1 MCLIVVQL
9 IVFLFSAVSKAVVM
23 SMHSDVQRLL
33 NTEVTTHIR
42 TNLIAWYRLN
52 RRRMP
57 WRGDDTPVPVSPYS
71 VWVSEVMLQQTR
83 VDTVINYWNKWMEK
97 FPTVTDLA
105 HATPDEVNQL
115 WAGLGYY
122 RRAQNLLKGA
132 KYVVDKYQGV
142 MPGTAEELLTIPGIG
157 PYTAGAIS
165 SIAFKQR
172 EPVVDGNVLRVFSRL
187 FALRDEVGGGKM
199 EKLSWKL
206 AATLVDPETPSEF
219 NQAIM
224 ELGALICSPTSPKCD
239 VCPVRQACAAFRI
252 INRPTMDSALLSLP
266 AADVFD
272 IENHP
277 IPSSVQIFPFKKEKK
292 KAKDLIYLVAVYR
305 HRSSPRDDWKY
316 LMVRR
321 PDKGLLANQWEFPSS
336 LVMEVGGRSI
346 TKTKKTKQKK
356 AAGGG
361 SGILGVDTVGN
372 GNDSDDNDNVDDG
385 DDQDDESSNHDDDN
399 GVNDS
404 GASQFAAQQWGQ
416 LWTHQSTASKLQSE
430 FVTHTAVQSF
440 VTHLRDRCG
449 RVVQRDEEQGFVMD
463 NTWTKADNVEVL
475 RAKTS
480 CYVSEPIVHI
490 FSHEKHTMYVMV
502 EDVEMVVE
510 TPPDEVRLKTGRS
523 EAAWRTESDMVTAGI
538 TTGVKK
544 ILAAIQA
551 AGDGKSG
558 KETRKRSSVSVSA
571 SALAPSLPSTS
582 TSGTRTKRCKSSLSS
597 PEDTTTGRT
606 GSALNLEK
614 FLFKE
619 AAPSKSATASA
630 TCPPPQD
637 VEVIDLV
644 D

>member
-1 MCLIVVQL
+1 
-9 IVFLFSAVSKAVVM
+9 M
-23 SMHSDVQRLL
+23 SLHTDVQRLL
-33 NTEVTTHIR
+33 NAEVTTHIR

-57 WRGDDTPVPVSPYS
+57 WRGDDTPVPVTPYS

-83 VDTVINYWNKWMEK
+83 VDTVINYWNKWMET
-97 FPTVTDLA
+97 FPTVTALA

-132 KYVVDKYQGV
+132 KYVVDKYDGL
-142 MPGTAEELLTIPGIG
+142 MPGTTEELLTIPGIG

-165 SIAFKQR
+165 SIAFKQC

-206 AATLVDPETPSEF
+206 AASLVDPEAPSEF

-239 VCPVRQACAAFRI
+239 GCPVRQACAAFRLV
-252 INRPTMDSALLSLP
+252 NRPTDATLHLP

-277 IPSSVQIFPFKKEKK
+277 VPSSVQIFPFKKDKK

-305 HRSSPRDDWKY
+305 HRSNPRDEWKY

-336 LVMEVGGRSI
+336 LVMEVGGGRLVA
-346 TKTKKTKQKK
+346 KKTP
-356 AAGGG
+356 AGGG
-361 SGILGVDTVGN
+361 SGILSVVD
-372 GNDSDDNDNVDDG
+372 DDNDNNDDHYQLDDG
-385 DDQDDESSNHDDDN
+385 DGEVDDATAAVST
-399 GVNDS
+399 
-404 GASQFAAQQWGQ
+404 SQFAAQQWAR
-416 LWTHQSTASKLQSE
+416 LWTHQAAAALTPQSE
-430 FVTHTAVQSF
+430 FVEHTAVQSF
-440 VTHLRDRCG
+440 VSHLRERCG
-449 RVVQRDEEQGFVMD
+449 RVVRRDNDQGSVVD
-463 NTWTKADNVEVL
+463 RTWTKADNVEVL
-475 RAKTS
+475 KATAS

-502 EDVEMVVE
+502 EDVEITME
-510 TPPDEVRLKTGRS
+510 GAPEEQELRSTPGRS
-523 EAAWRTESDMVTAGI
+523 ETAWRTEADVVAAGI

-544 ILAAIQA
+544 ILTAINA
-551 AGDGKSG
+551 SGDGNRG
-558 KETRKRSSVSVSA
+558 NETRKRPSSSSA
-571 SALAPSLPSTS
+571 STVSGGRRSTG
-582 TSGTRTKRCKSSLSS
+582 TSGGAKRSKSSS
-597 PEDTTTGRT
+597 EDTASVRG
-606 GSALNLEK
+606 GSALNLEQ
-614 FLFKE
+614 FLFKAAA
-619 AAPSKSATASA
+619 AAPGQSVTASA
-630 TCPPPQD
+630 ARRPPPPPPPRD
-637 VEVIDLV
+637 MEVIDLI